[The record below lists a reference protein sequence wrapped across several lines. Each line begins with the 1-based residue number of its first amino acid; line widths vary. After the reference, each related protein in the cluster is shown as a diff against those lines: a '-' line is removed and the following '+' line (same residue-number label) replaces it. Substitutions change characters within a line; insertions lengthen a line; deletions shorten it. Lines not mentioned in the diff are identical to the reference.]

1 MDLNNFVPQQE
12 ADKALASAF
21 AIIRKRVNYME
32 SQNNTD
38 TKQWDSVMKWVD
50 ILNTL
55 EAYVLDAN
63 DVIASLLRHNGALHL
78 QIAKQKQMQPSYQQH
93 TPNRYYNNDRF
104 SSLTDDEYNDY
115 LNTKYAHDKYH

>member
-21 AIIRKRVNYME
+21 ATLRKRVNYLE

-38 TKQWDSVMKWVD
+38 PNQRDSVLKWID
-50 ILNTL
+50 IMNTL
-55 EAYVLDAN
+55 EAYVLDAK
-63 DVIASLLRHNGALHL
+63 DVIAALLRQNGALLL

-93 TPNRYYNNDRF
+93 TPNRYYNNNDRF
-104 SSLTDDEYNDY
+104 ASLTDDEYNDY
-115 LNTKYAHDKYH
+115 HQAKNTQRR